1 VAPCGANPKTKSGAV
16 MSYRASA
23 SKGARPSGQ
32 SAAAKHRYHHRDGLY
47 AEGRDGPREDLAA
60 SGFGNL
66 PAWAGDDPAV
76 FWLATDSYERAN
88 GTLFRELQLNL
99 PHELTLQQQQHA
111 VKQYA
116 SLMFDAERLP
126 YSWVIH
132 REPGERN
139 AHAHVMVSE
148 TMTDDHERTAEQHFR
163 RFNPRR
169 PEAGG
174 ARKTRSLKPKSW
186 LMDARAGWAVSANA
200 ALVAAGHEPRF
211 DHRSKE
217 VQRDEALR
225 QGNLRKA
232 AMLDTPTQQHEGPR
246 IAGMRR
252 RWESGE
258 TDFADLPQYAQ
269 DVIEAN
275 NLARELGQQWQAAVE
290 LMSDAELAEHYADEL
305 AELQEQLAQ
314 ENPGAH
320 VAAWQ
325 AEQQRQRDQ
334 AELGELV
341 AAEAERQAAE
351 LRHLGA
357 VQAAHAEALAEAA
370 ERDAELAELV
380 AGEGEQQAAD
390 LGHLGAVQAAHA
402 EALIEAAERDAEL
415 AQLVA
420 GEQARHAADL
430 EMLADWQALERHDAR
445 VAQARERLASLPER
459 VPAPAPTPQERR
471 ADQLEQA
478 RADWLQAHP
487 VRARLGLVPA
497 AVSQDTI
504 DRARREADRARAAAV
519 AAADERQRQIDQR
532 RAQMTAWLERAEQYR
547 RQHWPG
553 EYPPPA
559 APEPPQVAQEPLGRV
574 ETLRDSLQALQTAV
588 EHHQPE
594 WVVWEEHGYTLG
606 GWDGEDVTY
615 LYDAQADGWEQVQPE
630 PTPRA
635 LELLQEPDP
644 DDTPAPRGPR
654 MR

>member
-1 VAPCGANPKTKSGAV
+1 
-16 MSYRASA
+16 MSYRNSA
-23 SKGARPSGQ
+23 SKGSRPAGQ
-32 SAAAKHRYHHRDGLY
+32 SASAQHRYHVRADQY
-47 AEGRDGPREDLAA
+47 AVGRDGPRQDLAA
-60 SGFGNL
+60 TGFGNL
-66 PAWAGDDPAV
+66 PTWAADDPAA

-88 GTLFRELQLNL
+88 GVLFRELQLNL
-99 PHELTLQQQQHA
+99 PHELTLAQQCRA
-111 VKQYA
+111 VAQYA
-116 SLMFDAERLP
+116 AAMFDGERLP
-126 YSWVIH
+126 YSWAIH
-132 REPGERN
+132 REAGSKN
-139 AHAHVMVSE
+139 AHAHLMVSE
-148 TMTDDHERTAEQHFR
+148 TMTDDIERTAEQHFR

-186 LMDARAGWAVSANA
+186 LMDARAGWAVAANA
-200 ALVAAGHEPRF
+200 ALISAGHEPRF

-225 QGNLRKA
+225 LGNLRKA
-232 AMLDTPTQQHEGPR
+232 ALLDTPTQQHEGPR

-252 RWESGE
+252 RVESGK
-258 TDFADLPQYAQ
+258 TALADLPQYAQ
-269 DVIEAN
+269 DVIESN
-275 NLARELGQQWQAAVE
+275 NLARELGQQWKAAVE

-325 AEQQRQRDQ
+325 HEQQRIAEQRQRDQ
-334 AELGELV
+334 V
-341 AAEAERQAAE
+341 
-351 LRHLGA
+351 
-357 VQAAHAEALAEAA
+357 
-370 ERDAELAELV
+370 ELA
-380 AGEGEQQAAD
+380 A
-390 LGHLGAVQAAHA
+390 
-402 EALIEAAERDAEL
+402 
-415 AQLVA
+415 LVA

-430 EMLADWQALERHDAR
+430 EMLADRQALERHDAR

-553 EYPPPA
+553 EYLPPA

-574 ETLRDSLQALQTAV
+574 ETLQTAV

-606 GWDGEDVTY
+606 GWDGDTVTY
-615 LYDAQADGWEQVQPE
+615 LYDEAADGWEQVQPE